1 MNFTPKQLID
11 QLYGPPKT
19 SSDKKLEDFKS
30 KNIPKPEKPKTLI
43 EDSFENINISEQY
56 QEQLAILKETKL
68 IEKLPNGEYGII
80 GQDGKE
86 YIIPTL
92 DKILE
97 GMNKNIEKYK
107 TKIEQ
112 GFSKLLI
119 VPFAKKLYDPEDST
133 SLTEIYKQT
142 ILDKHKNKQ
151 LFSTNGDKLDLNT
164 NEPLWV
170 WEEGYNQDDE
180 NIIYFPKQFDPENH
194 GGKTKNQL
202 LQEDQLGFQILLL
215 EENIDI
221 PAENEGKA
229 ISDRDPIEVNQKNPL
244 TPTEYL
250 EKIQTETK
258 YQHEQ
263 GLTAEAQ
270 TTLAITHLHKHNQ
283 VIDDWQGSGKICY
296 NIATYFPFFSYV
308 SNGLWVRDYR
318 QADLGGCDVS
328 DRDSRYGFRPSV
340 NIDLDP

>member
-1 MNFTPKQLID
+1 MNFTPKQIID

-19 SSDKKLEDFKS
+19 TSDKKLEDFKS

-43 EDSFENINISEQY
+43 EDSFENVNISEQY
-56 QEQLAILKETKL
+56 REQLQMLQETKL
-68 IEKLPNGEYGII
+68 IEKLPSGEYGII

-97 GMNKNIEKYK
+97 GMNKDIEKYK

-112 GFSKLLI
+112 GFTKLLI
-119 VPFAKKLYDPEDST
+119 VPFAKKLYDPEDSA
-133 SLTEIYKQT
+133 SLTEIHKKT
-142 ILDKHKNKQ
+142 ILDKHNNNQ
-151 LFSTNGDKLDLNT
+151 LFSTNGDKLDLDIKQ
-164 NEPLWV
+164 PLWV
-170 WEEGYNQDDE
+170 WKDGYNLPDE
-180 NIIYFPKQFDPENH
+180 EIIYFPKQFDPENH

-202 LQEDQLGFQILLL
+202 LQENQLGFQVLLI

-221 PAENEGKA
+221 PAENEGQT
-229 ISDRDPIEVNQKNPL
+229 ISDRDQLEANL

-250 EKIQTETK
+250 EKIQTETQ

-283 VIDDWQGSGKICY
+283 VIDDWKGSGKLCY
-296 NIATYFPFFSYV
+296 NTATYFPSSSDVSYG
-308 SNGLWVRDYR
+308 SWFRDIQQARLNGN
-318 QADLGGCDVS
+318 GVS
-328 DRDSRYGFRPSV
+328 DRISACGFRPSV

>member
-56 QEQLAILKETKL
+56 KEQLQTLKETKL

-80 GQDGKE
+80 GQDNKE
-86 YIIPTL
+86 YIVPTL
-92 DKILE
+92 DEILE
-97 GMNKNIEKYK
+97 RMNKNIEKYN

-112 GFSKLLI
+112 GFTKLLI
-119 VPFAKKLYDPEDST
+119 VPFAKKLYDPEDNT
-133 SLTEIYKQT
+133 SLTEIHKKT
-142 ILDKHKNKQ
+142 ILDKYNNNQ
-151 LFSTNGDKLDLNT
+151 LFSTNGDKLGLDT
-164 NEPLWV
+164 NELLWV
-170 WEEGYNQDDE
+170 WKEGYSQDDE
-180 NIIYFPKQFDPENH
+180 NIIYFPKQFDPKNH
-194 GGKTKNQL
+194 GGKTKSQL

-221 PAENEGKA
+221 PAEKEGQP
-229 ISDRDPIEVNQKNPL
+229 ISNRDQLEVNLNPE
-244 TPTEYL
+244 EYL
-250 EKIQTETK
+250 EKIQTEAQ

-263 GLTAEAQ
+263 GLTTEAWL
-270 TTLAITHLHKHNQ
+270 TLAITHLHKHNQ
-283 VIDDWQGSGKICY
+283 VIDDWKGSGKACY
-296 NIATYFPFFSYV
+296 NTATYFLSSSNV
-308 SNGLWVRDYR
+308 SRGSWNQVRR
-318 QADLGGCDVS
+318 QAVLSGFGVAFRISNC
-328 DRDSRYGFRPSV
+328 GFRPSV